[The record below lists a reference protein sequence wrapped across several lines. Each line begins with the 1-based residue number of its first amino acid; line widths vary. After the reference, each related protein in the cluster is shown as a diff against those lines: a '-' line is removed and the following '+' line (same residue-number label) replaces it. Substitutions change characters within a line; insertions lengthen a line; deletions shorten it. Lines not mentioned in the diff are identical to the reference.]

1 MPNQPTPTNQIA
13 DLELELLPFAA
24 GLGLRLRYTRPEDQG
39 EDVVGPFPVA
49 LERSVLK
56 SLENDALA
64 YGRALTHQL
73 FADDAAFGACTRR
86 MTAAREAG
94 YTLRLRLHLSD
105 PQLHQLRWECLVD
118 PLTQQP
124 LGLDARFL
132 LTRYVSA
139 ENYGAVVLRPRS
151 ALRVLVAVA
160 NAQDLQ
166 SRYKLAALDPDAE
179 LQRLRTAAPDL
190 AIDLLT
196 PQPNESTL
204 HALARMLR
212 AAPGYDILYLVAHGS
227 LVQAEPK
234 LYLAN
239 AQGQTEVCEGS
250 DLVDLLAGLVEVYRP
265 RMVLLASCESAGDGY
280 ANALAALGPRI
291 AQAGIPAVL
300 AMQGKVAIATINR
313 MLPVFF
319 RELLHDGLVDRALAY
334 ARLDGRT
341 QPDWW
346 MPVLYTRLRE
356 GRIWLAQ
363 ANDPASPYIEGRRLD
378 AAAPAEAVV
387 GDPTELLVQ
396 LCLPSSPGFRNR
408 LPLTTESGA
417 EITQDDVH
425 GEELALTFPINADGS
440 PRPAPVRIEVKA
452 PDFDLDREYVD
463 AEVMPGADLPLLT
476 FSLTPKRTRRHTSIH
491 VALLQPRPEGG
502 FYERGAIEPLVLSV
516 IPRTAGL
523 IGQMKWIISSMA
535 FKTKLFAP
543 APQPIPSPISMMDD
557 AMCGDSPLIDFGQG
571 NQIGEI
577 HFQGDIARGD
587 VNKTYNYT
595 GERGSSH
602 VDLDALQDMLDA
614 ADRFDPIKE
623 LQKLMPRVSVARN
636 VDEDLRKEA
645 AQCIFQAIKAL
656 DAGKPALA
664 LERLDQALDILDT
677 MQNGYINA
685 ITRKLRKVRM
695 RIAA

>member
-1 MPNQPTPTNQIA
+1 MPTQPSPTNQIA
-13 DLELELLPFAA
+13 DLELELLPLAD
-24 GLGLRLRYTRPEDQG
+24 GLGLRLRYTRPGDRG
-39 EDVVGPFPVA
+39 EDVVGPFPVV
-49 LERSVLK
+49 LDRIHLK
-56 SLENDALA
+56 SLEGDPLA
-64 YGRALTHQL
+64 YGRALSAQL
-73 FADDAAFGACTRR
+73 FADDAVLGACRSR
-86 MTAAREAG
+86 MAAAHEAG

-160 NAQDLQ
+160 NAQDLL
-166 SRYKLAALDPDAE
+166 SRYKLAALDPADE

-190 AIDLLT
+190 VVDLLT

-204 HALARMLR
+204 HALGRMLR

-227 LVQAEPK
+227 LVKAEPM

-239 AQGQTEVCEGS
+239 AQGQTEVCAGS
-250 DLVDLLAGLVEVYRP
+250 DLVDLLAGVVEAYRP

-280 ANALAALGPRI
+280 ADALAALGPRI

-313 MLPVFF
+313 MMPVFF
-319 RELLHDGLVDRALAY
+319 RELLRDGLVDRALAY

-363 ANDPASPYIEGRRLD
+363 APASDAPYIEGRRLD

-396 LCLPSSPGFRNR
+396 LCLPGSPGFRNR

-425 GEELALTFPINADGS
+425 GEELTLTFPTNADGS

-463 AEVMPGADLPLLT
+463 AEVMPNTDLPLLT

-516 IPRTAGL
+516 APRGVGL
-523 IGQMKWIISSMA
+523 IGQVKWIISSLA
-535 FKTKLFAP
+535 FNTKLFTLAP
-543 APQPIPSPISMMDD
+543 APMTPPIQVTVDTSS
-557 AMCGDSPLIDFGQG
+557 LIDFGQG
-571 NQIGEI
+571 NQFGDVRT
-577 HFQGDIARGD
+577 GDIARGD
-587 VNKTYNYT
+587 VIKTYNYT
-595 GERGSSH
+595 GGRESSY
-602 VDLDALQDMLDA
+602 VDLDALQDMLDV

-623 LQKLMPRVSVARN
+623 LQKLMRRISVARN
-636 VDEDLRKEA
+636 VDEDLRDEA
-645 AQCIFQAIKAL
+645 ALRISQAIKAL
-656 DAGKPALA
+656 DAGKPAQA
-664 LERLDQALDILDT
+664 LERLDQALDILDA

-685 ITRKLRKVRM
+685 ITAKLRKVRKGM
-695 RIAA
+695 AL